1 MTTQVMTVDEIR
13 KSRQP
18 AERTSVG
25 LCDSDAFALAQRAG
39 QLLASSGLVPKE
51 YQGNLANCVVAL
63 NMAVRIGADPL
74 MVMQNL
80 VIVHGRPTWSSQF
93 LIATFNACGRFSA
106 IRYEFK
112 GTEGQDDW
120 ACRAYAIEKS
130 NGERIEGSWISIALA
145 KTEGW
150 YGKNGSKWKTM
161 PQQMLM
167 YRAASWLVRAYAPE
181 LAMGL
186 HTAEE
191 VVDAEASRDV
201 TPQTDAAHIADA
213 AEQAAKEVKNVKRR
227 TPKAAP
233 AIEQKESVSLPESF
247 SETHEA
253 VPVAVVADPVPVA
266 AHAPTVSS
274 MFDQAMAA
282 IARAT
287 TAAEVQQAMR
297 HTNDMTADDLNR
309 IKDAMGKKNRELMG
323 QVSMPIPAPAPEK
336 PSLMVRMQRA
346 QSQDELD
353 MIASEIDMADPE
365 IQPGLNEIYV
375 QESKRLN
382 QLPL

>member
-120 ACRAYAIEKS
+120 SCRAYAIEKS

-201 TPQTDAAHIADA
+201 TPQTDAATQISEA
-213 AEQAAKEVKNVKRR
+213 AEQAAKEAKNIRR
-227 TPKAAP
+227 RAPKAEV
-233 AIEQKESVSLPESF
+233 IEKSSVQ
-247 SETHEA
+247 
-253 VPVAVVADPVPVA
+253 PVPEPAEALEPVG
-266 AHAPTVSS
+266 
-274 MFDQAMAA
+274 MA
-282 IARAT
+282 
-287 TAAEVQQAMR
+287 Q
-297 HTNDMTADDLNR
+297 
-309 IKDAMGKKNRELMG
+309 
-323 QVSMPIPAPAPEK
+323 PEPEQ

-346 QSQDELD
+346 QTQDELD
-353 MIASEIDMADPE
+353 IIASEIDMADPE

>member
-120 ACRAYAIEKS
+120 SCRAYAIEKS

-201 TPQTDAAHIADA
+201 TPQAEAADQIAEA
-213 AEQAAKEVKNVKRR
+213 AEQAAKNVRR
-227 TPKAAP
+227 RAPKAEV
-233 AIEQKESVSLPESF
+233 IEKNSVQ
-247 SETHEA
+247 
-253 VPVAVVADPVPVA
+253 PVPEPVEIPDP
-266 AHAPTVSS
+266 APT
-274 MFDQAMAA
+274 
-282 IARAT
+282 
-287 TAAEVQQAMR
+287 
-297 HTNDMTADDLNR
+297 
-309 IKDAMGKKNRELMG
+309 
-323 QVSMPIPAPAPEK
+323 PAPAPEQ

-346 QSQDELD
+346 QTQDELD
-353 MIASEIDMADPE
+353 IIASEIDMADPE
-365 IQPGLNEIYV
+365 IRAELSKIYV
-375 QESKRLN
+375 RESERLN

>member
-120 ACRAYAIEKS
+120 SCRAYAIEKS

-201 TPQTDAAHIADA
+201 TPQAEAATQISEA
-213 AEQAAKEVKNVKRR
+213 AEQAAKNVRR
-227 TPKAAP
+227 RAPKAEV
-233 AIEQKESVSLPESF
+233 IEKNSVQ
-247 SETHEA
+247 
-253 VPVAVVADPVPVA
+253 PVPE
-266 AHAPTVSS
+266 TVEIH
-274 MFDQAMAA
+274 D
-282 IARAT
+282 
-287 TAAEVQQAMR
+287 
-297 HTNDMTADDLNR
+297 
-309 IKDAMGKKNRELMG
+309 
-323 QVSMPIPAPAPEK
+323 PAPEQ

-346 QSQDELD
+346 QTQDELD
-353 MIASEIDMADPE
+353 IIASEIDMAEPE
-365 IQPGLNEIYV
+365 IRADLNKIYV
-375 QESKRLN
+375 QESERLN

>member
-120 ACRAYAIEKS
+120 SCRAYAIEKS

-201 TPQTDAAHIADA
+201 TPQAEAATQISEA
-213 AEQAAKEVKNVKRR
+213 AEQAAKNVRR
-227 TPKAAP
+227 RAPKAEV
-233 AIEQKESVSLPESF
+233 IEKNSVQ
-247 SETHEA
+247 
-253 VPVAVVADPVPVA
+253 PVPE
-266 AHAPTVSS
+266 TVEIH
-274 MFDQAMAA
+274 D
-282 IARAT
+282 
-287 TAAEVQQAMR
+287 
-297 HTNDMTADDLNR
+297 
-309 IKDAMGKKNRELMG
+309 
-323 QVSMPIPAPAPEK
+323 PAPEQ

-346 QSQDELD
+346 QTQDELD
-353 MIASEIDMADPE
+353 IIASEIGMAEPE
-365 IQPGLNEIYV
+365 IRADLNKVYV
-375 QESKRLN
+375 QESERLN